1 MIKTMLRAAVAALA
15 FSLSA
20 PALAQ
25 HGEGAPA
32 AAQSPTSAEARRA
45 DIVSFREN
53 FMARDVAYSASA
65 RAEAEQRLSAL
76 EAQAAGVSQVYF
88 ELELARIVA
97 LADNG
102 HTAYFPGPRSRRFNR
117 ISQVRFSPM
126 GEDFYVLRADPQ
138 NADLLG
144 ARLVAIDGHPI
155 AELRETARTLS
166 GGIPSWRDRNAAY
179 FFESPEQMQALG
191 SISGANQASYRFELA
206 NGRAAT
212 RTFVAEPGN
221 PDRVRANSD
230 RWFYPQP
237 MPEEGENWR
246 TLLTAQQAPWSLQ
259 QPGTPFRMRDAP
271 DRRVRDR
278 DASEQQFRHHGHR
291 RVHA

>member
-1 MIKTMLRAAVAALA
+1 MQIGPHSLPNRLFVAPMAGVTDRPFRQLCRGFGAGYGVLIPASWEAGDMIKTMLRAAVAALA
-15 FSLSA
+15 FSLCA

-45 DIVSFREN
+45 DIAFFRDN

-76 EAQAAGVSQVYF
+76 EAQAASVSQVYF

-117 ISQVRFSPM
+117 IGQVRFSPM

-166 GGIPSWRDRNAAY
+166 
-179 FFESPEQMQALG
+179 
-191 SISGANQASYRFELA
+191 EL
-206 NGRAAT
+206 R
-212 RTFVAEPGN
+212 
-221 PDRVRANSD
+221 
-230 RWFYPQP
+230 
-237 MPEEGENWR
+237 
-246 TLLTAQQAPWSLQ
+246 
-259 QPGTPFRMRDAP
+259 
-271 DRRVRDR
+271 
-278 DASEQQFRHHGHR
+278 
-291 RVHA
+291 